1 MSGFSGV
8 EFFAWGAKREIKK
21 MSPHFKKLV
30 TFPATCDIGTGM
42 DGRRTVHSVFHPAN
56 IFQNFDPEIFCGG
69 SKSIFHIWR
78 HTIVTPLAKNLRP
91 AKIEDVGSTRNDVA
105 VQTSSMKIGSRD
117 LLGVAGSKNC
127 QKTRFGWVSHLP
139 RKMRF

>member
-8 EFFAWGAKREIKK
+8 EFFAWGSKREIKK
-21 MSPHFKKLV
+21 MSRHFKKFV
-30 TFPATCDIGTGM
+30 NFPATCDISIGM
-42 DGRRTVHSVFHPAN
+42 DERRTAHSVFHLAN
-56 IFQNFDPEIFCGG
+56 ILRNFDPEIFCGG

-78 HTIVTPLAKNLRP
+78 HTIVTPLTRNLRL

-117 LLGVAGSKNC
+117 LLGVAGSKNS